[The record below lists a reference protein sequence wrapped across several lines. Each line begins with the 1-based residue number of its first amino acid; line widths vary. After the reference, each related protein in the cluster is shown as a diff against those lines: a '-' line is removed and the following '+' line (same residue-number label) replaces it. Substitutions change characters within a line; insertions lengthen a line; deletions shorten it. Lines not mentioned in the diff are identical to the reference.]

1 MLFQSTATRIAAFTG
16 GMLLLV
22 SDPSQRI
29 CLVTFILAESVYYVM
44 MWYPATV
51 TDVVTECVE
60 SSAKRLI
67 LGTIIGQMD
76 TMFQN
81 SALQSPSVFSRVRLK
96 GSGYCSCTFMFRF
109 ITKFCYKFKALKHN
123 DTIYMIHRPV
133 KAVAVA

>member
-1 MLFQSTATRIAAFTG
+1 M
-16 GMLLLV
+16 

-67 LGTIIGQMD
+67 LGPRVIGQMD

>member
-1 MLFQSTATRIAAFTG
+1 M
-16 GMLLLV
+16 

-29 CLVTFILAESVYYVM
+29 CLVTFILAESVYYVI

-51 TDVVTECVE
+51 TDAVTECVE

-67 LGTIIGQMD
+67 LGPRVIAQVD

-96 GSGYCSCTFMFRF
+96 GSGYRT
-109 ITKFCYKFKALKHN
+109 
-123 DTIYMIHRPV
+123 
-133 KAVAVA
+133 VAVHSRLGSSQSFVTSSKH